1 MDSEPVGRARP
12 GQAASGQPVSGLP
25 GSGTSGSGTS
35 GSGTSVADLPA
46 FGMLSS
52 ASQTP
57 GYPFRGRGLAARVL
71 PFAVVAVLAEASL
84 ALPPGSTSE
93 LAAIVSV
100 VLLAATAAAFALPW
114 ARLPGWAPVLVPL
127 CYAGSVLALTIAAGA
142 TSGVA
147 IVALMPVAWTA
158 LFHHRWES
166 ACVLAA
172 TLVSVLVFSLV
183 PVAGPAAV
191 VARRVV
197 FWGALGILISVA
209 THGLRR
215 RIQRSQAESTRLHER
230 LYELSLLEDRDRIA
244 GDLQDRVIQRI
255 FTASLSLQA
264 ALALTSNPELGRRIE
279 GVTRELD
286 EATRLVRQSIFGL
299 RARSDG
305 ADLRRGILD
314 LCRELA
320 PALGTTPD
328 VSFSGAI
335 DAALPGLTAGQLL
348 EVLRETLT
356 AVGRQAGPVQVA
368 VTGSDKARLTVTLS
382 GRWPPAGQTRFTG
395 SVETLREYA
404 RRIGAA
410 IEIGAAADGGTRLAW
425 QLPPGQPAS
434 PGS

>member
-1 MDSEPVGRARP
+1 MDSESVGHAQP
-12 GQAASGQPVSGLP
+12 GQPVAGPPGSDLPGSGLP
-25 GSGTSGSGTS
+25 G
-35 GSGTSVADLPA
+35 

-52 ASQTP
+52 ASQTT

-93 LAAIVSV
+93 PAAIISV
-100 VLLAATAAAFALPW
+100 VLLAVTAAAFALPW

-127 CYAGSVLALTIAAGA
+127 CYVGSVLALTIAAGT

-147 IVALMPVAWTA
+147 IVALMPVVWTA
-158 LFHHRWES
+158 LFHQRWES
-166 ACVLAA
+166 ACILAA
-172 TLVSVLVFSLV
+172 TMVSVLVFSLV
-183 PVAGPAAV
+183 PVAGPGAV
-191 VARRVV
+191 VVRRVV
-197 FWGALGILISVA
+197 FWGALGLLISIA
-209 THGLRR
+209 TQGLRR
-215 RIQRSQAESTRLHER
+215 RIQRSQAESARLQGRLHEI
-230 LYELSLLEDRDRIA
+230 SLLEDRDRIA

-264 ALALTSNPELGRRIE
+264 VLALTSNPELGRRIE
-279 GVTRELD
+279 EITRELD

-299 RARSDG
+299 RTRSDG

-320 PALGTTPD
+320 PMLGTTPD

-368 VTGSDKARLTVTLS
+368 VTGTDKARLIVTLP
-382 GRWPPAGQTRFTG
+382 GRWPPAGQARFTG
-395 SVETLREYA
+395 SVETLREHA

-410 IEIGAAADGGTRLAW
+410 IEIGAVAGGGTRLAW
-425 QLPPGQPAS
+425 QLPPGQPGR

>member
-1 MDSEPVGRARP
+1 MDAEPAGRAQP
-12 GQAASGQPVSGLP
+12 GLPLPGAP
-25 GSGTSGSGTS
+25 GSGRPG
-35 GSGTSVADLPA
+35 

-71 PFAVVAVLAEASL
+71 PFATVAVLAEASL
-84 ALPPGSTSE
+84 ALPPGSASDA
-93 LAAIVSV
+93 AAIISV

-114 ARLPGWAPVLVPL
+114 ARLPGWAPVLVPIG
-127 CYAGSVLALTIAAGA
+127 YAGSVLALTLAAGTTA
-142 TSGVA
+142 GVA
-147 IVALMPVAWTA
+147 IVALMPVVWTA
-158 LFHHRWES
+158 LFHRPWES

-183 PVAGPAAV
+183 PVAGPVAD
-191 VARRVV
+191 VARRLV
-197 FWGALGILISVA
+197 FWAALGILISVA

-215 RIQRSQAESTRLHER
+215 RIQRSQAESARLQDR
-230 LYELSLLEDRDRIA
+230 LYEVSLLQDRDRIA

-264 ALALTSNPELGRRIE
+264 VLALTSNPELGRRIE

-286 EATRLVRQSIFGL
+286 EATRLVRQSVFGL
-299 RARSDG
+299 RNRSG
-305 ADLRRGILD
+305 GSDLRRGILE

-320 PALGTTPD
+320 PLLGTTPD

-368 VTGSDKARLTVTLS
+368 LTGSDKARLTVTLP
-382 GRWPPAGQTRFTG
+382 GRWPPPGQSRLAE
-395 SVETLREYA
+395 SMETMREHA

-410 IEIGAAADGGTRLAW
+410 IEIGAAAGGGTRLAW
-425 QLPPGQPAS
+425 QLPQGQPGRS
-434 PGS
+434 GG